1 MSKIYLNRI
10 RGKLFREWGVG
21 SREWGFCM
29 KEFIEQRII
38 TAVRKLLSERV
49 NQILHDEE
57 FDMPFVEFGDYGGS
71 SAAVVPAI
79 TLVGCEKSE
88 KERIVRLAAY
98 SVIITFSLPETF
110 EVESHCYGIVAA
122 VGMALKEN
130 PTLGGVVDRAV
141 ITGEKYVPP
150 KKPNCG
156 EKWDVVISLRV
167 TVEE

>member
-1 MSKIYLNRI
+1 
-10 RGKLFREWGVG
+10 
-21 SREWGFCM
+21 M
-29 KEFIEQRII
+29 KVFIEQQII

-49 NQILHDEE
+49 NEILQAEE

-71 SAAVVPAI
+71 GSVVPAI
-79 TLVGCEKSE
+79 ALVGCEKSD

-98 SVIITFSLPETF
+98 AVIITFSLPETF

-122 VGMALKEN
+122 VGMALREN

-156 EKWDVVISLRV
+156 EGWDVVLSLRV
-167 TVEE
+167 TVESL